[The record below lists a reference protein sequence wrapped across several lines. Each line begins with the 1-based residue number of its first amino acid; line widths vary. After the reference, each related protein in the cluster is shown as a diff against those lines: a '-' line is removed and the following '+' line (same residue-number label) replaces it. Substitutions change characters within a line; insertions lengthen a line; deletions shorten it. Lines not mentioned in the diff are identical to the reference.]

1 MLPCSQEQLMNLTIP
16 DKLSFVL
23 LAWTCAFLL
32 PWQFNIPFIVVLVLL
47 AYTAKPFKPVT
58 VAARK
63 YVSRFVAYSVLLI
76 LVLVAVNGLLV
87 REGPVRFK
95 LLILDF
101 YDAGLAYGLTVSIRL
116 ILLSLSI
123 LVFFASIHFQD
134 FAKYLQSVGLPSP
147 FISIILLTMFFLE
160 QLPHRIAQIFT
171 AQEARGAPVRAGIIA
186 RSRAFFLV
194 LSPLVLSS
202 IVESVE
208 RGLALEL
215 RGYRF
220 TRMKKSPQ
228 QIQPS
233 SVFWRYGFLTLSFVI
248 FILSVLHWLSN

>member
-1 MLPCSQEQLMNLTIP
+1 MLPRSQEQLMQLTIP

-32 PWQFNIPFIVVLVLL
+32 PWQFNIPLIVVLVLL
-47 AYTAKPFKPVT
+47 AYTAKPFKPISP
-58 VAARK
+58 AARK
-63 YVSRFVAYSVLLI
+63 YVSRFVAYSFLLI

-87 REGPVRFK
+87 REGPIRLK
-95 LLILDF
+95 LLVLDF
-101 YDAGLAYGLTVSIRL
+101 YDAGLAYGLTVSVRL
-116 ILLSLSI
+116 ILLSLSL

-134 FAKYLQSVGLPSP
+134 FAKYLQSIGLPSS
-147 FISIILLTMFFLE
+147 FVSIILLTMFFLE
-160 QLPHRIAQIFT
+160 QLPHRIEQIFT
-171 AQEARGAPVRAGIIA
+171 AQEARGAPVRAGIVA

-208 RGLALEL
+208 RGIALEL

-220 TRMKKSPQ
+220 TRTKKSPL

-233 SVFWRYGFLTLSFVI
+233 SLFWRCGFLTLSFVI
-248 FILSVLHWLSN
+248 IILSVVHWLSN